1 MIVSQTLYVTNRDDW
16 RAWLRV
22 NYVRESEVW
31 LIYYKK
37 HTGQPS
43 IPYDVAVE
51 EALCFGWI
59 DSTVKSIDEQSYMQR
74 FTPRKDT
81 GNWSELNKTRVRKLI
96 AQRRMTKAGL
106 AKISAEV
113 LGEQTP
119 EREDAKQKEV
129 EVPQYFKEA
138 IMASKAAWENFNRLA
153 PSYRKQ
159 YVEWV
164 ASAKREDTRR
174 KRLQE
179 AKKLLSKNQKL
190 GMK

>member
-1 MIVSQTLYVTNRDDW
+1 MITPQTLYVTNRDDW
-16 RAWLRV
+16 RAWLQAHHAV
-22 NYVRESEVW
+22 ESEIW

-59 DSTVKSIDEQSYMQR
+59 DSTVKRIDDQRYMQR
-74 FTPRKDT
+74 FTPRKDNS
-81 GNWSELNKTRVRKLI
+81 NWSELNKTRVRKLV

-113 LGEQTP
+113 LAEQTP
-119 EREDAKQKEV
+119 AKPRVMQKEI
-129 EVPQYFKEA
+129 EIPQYFKEA
-138 IMASKAAWENFNRLA
+138 IKRNKEAWENFNRLA
-153 PSYRKQ
+153 PSYRRQ
-159 YVEWV
+159 YVGWV
-164 ASAKREDTRR
+164 VSAKREDTRK

-179 AKKLLSKNQKL
+179 AKNLLSKNQKL